1 MNMTEFRYFEY
12 RNLARS
18 GLNLFY
24 LITLKKLIL
33 EQTNPVLVTLVQG
46 SINIESMSKINFL
59 AVSAILM
66 ILSEF
71 Y

>member
-18 GLNLFY
+18 GLNRFY
-24 LITLKKLIL
+24 LITQKNEYS

-46 SINIESMSKINFL
+46 SINIECMSEINFFGC
-59 AVSAILM
+59 VRDFDDHI
-66 ILSEF
+66 
-71 Y
+71 